1 MRDDHRSTNPTSR
14 RAVGGCAAFLL
25 TLAGADPARA
35 QYAYDPSAADELEK
49 PGNLYFGAARDES
62 GARVPDATIIL
73 ETSQMNYTLVT
84 DEQGA
89 FRAKLPLDVLP
100 DGVRASCSRPGY
112 VVVRVT
118 KRLGLK
124 KGKSPV
130 QVDCLLRKAG

>member
-1 MRDDHRSTNPTSR
+1 MSASSRSATRTR
-14 RAVGGCAAFLL
+14 TRAFGGGVALL
-25 TLAGADPARA
+25 VAMTVAEPARG

-62 GARVPDATIIL
+62 GERVPDTTIIL

-84 DEQGA
+84 DEQGS
-89 FRAKLPLDVLP
+89 FRAKLPLEVLP
-100 DGVRASCSRPGY
+100 DGVRVSCSRPGY
-112 VVVRVT
+112 VVIRVT

-130 QVDCLLRKAG
+130 QVDCLLSKAG

>member
-1 MRDDHRSTNPTSR
+1 MEPSNRSTRPR
-14 RAVGGCAAFLL
+14 RPGACGNAAALL
-25 TLAGADPARA
+25 LALAAAAPAFA

-49 PGNLYFGAARDES
+49 PGNLYFGAARDEA
-62 GARVPDATIIL
+62 GTRIPDVTIVL
-73 ETSQMNYTLVT
+73 ETSQTNYTLVT

-118 KRLGLK
+118 KRLGLS

-130 QVDCLLRKAG
+130 QVDCLLRQTG

>member
-1 MRDDHRSTNPTSR
+1 MNARTRST
-14 RAVGGCAAFLL
+14 RAHGLAAPGRAAALL
-25 TLAGADPARA
+25 LALAAAVPAVA

-49 PGNLYFGAARDES
+49 PGNLYFGSARDEA
-62 GARVPDATIIL
+62 GTRIPDVTIIL
-73 ETSQMNYTLVT
+73 ETSQTNFTLVT
-84 DEQGA
+84 DEQGS

-130 QVDCLLRKAG
+130 QVDCLLRQTG

>member
-1 MRDDHRSTNPTSR
+1 MTTLTRMRV
-14 RAVGGCAAFLL
+14 AVLLALAA
-25 TLAGADPARA
+25 AAPASA

-62 GARVPDATIIL
+62 GSRVPDATIIL

-100 DGVRASCSRPGY
+100 DGVRVSCSRPGY

-118 KRLGLK
+118 KRLGLN